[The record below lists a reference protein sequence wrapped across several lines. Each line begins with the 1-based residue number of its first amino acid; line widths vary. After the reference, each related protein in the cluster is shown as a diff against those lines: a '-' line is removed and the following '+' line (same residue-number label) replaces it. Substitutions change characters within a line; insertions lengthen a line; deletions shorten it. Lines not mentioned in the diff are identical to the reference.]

1 MEIEHKFNTRGYSC
15 IVFTIAQVGGLG
27 ELVFFFFPQN
37 SQGKQI
43 STFLRKQTKK
53 SQPFFFWQKRVQEKL
68 TLERKPLVRGAFEK
82 QPFLKPKDN
91 QLHLLF

>member
-1 MEIEHKFNTRGYSC
+1 MTKNCGDCLEIEHKFNTRGYSC

-43 STFLRKQTKK
+43 FTFLRKQTKK
-53 SQPFFFWQKRVQEKL
+53 SQPFFLAKKSAGKTNF
-68 TLERKPLVRGAFEK
+68 GA
-82 QPFLKPKDN
+82 QTISPWCV
-91 QLHLLF
+91 